1 MERSELAPS
10 GRERMIGTDDER
22 KGIAMQ
28 DGSEGRNVAEESV
41 DGIAYDSGP
50 SILLFA
56 DDAMRRDHI
65 GSAIRAAGGRV
76 SVALGLEHA
85 IERIEQHV
93 APDGVVIDLPGD
105 DTVLAERLCDVVE
118 QGARSYRFASV
129 ALIGSE
135 LIDLAAARAGHGAV
149 SLLCEAD
156 SNELALALGSLV
168 CRRGILLN
176 DISADAAPPIKLR
189 ELSEQVGRIARTL
202 EALSG
207 REDGSRR
214 LLAGDVDGREAFPA
228 IEAPAI
234 RQMIRARR
242 VREQYFGDEIFADP
256 AWDMLLDLTA
266 ARLEGQPVA
275 VSSLCIAA
283 AVPPT
288 TALRWI
294 KAMTEMGLFE
304 RVADPH
310 DRRRIFIELSP
321 RAMEAMMNCLRAMRR
336 ISPAGA

>member
-1 MERSELAPS
+1 
-10 GRERMIGTDDER
+10 
-22 KGIAMQ
+22 MQ
-28 DGSEGRNVAEESV
+28 DVTPGRQAPEDAMGE
-41 DGIAYDSGP
+41 IAYDSGP

-56 DDAMRRDHI
+56 DDPARREHI
-65 GSAIRAAGGRV
+65 GQVIRAVGGRV
-76 SVALGLEHA
+76 SVAMPLSDA
-85 IERIEQHV
+85 VDRIEQHV
-93 APDGVVIDLPGD
+93 APDGVVIDFP
-105 DTVLAERLCDVVE
+105 DTCDPLAESLCDVVDK
-118 QGARSYRFASV
+118 GARTLRFPSI
-129 ALIGSE
+129 ALIGPD
-135 LIDLAAARAGHGAV
+135 LIDLTAARAGHAGV
-149 SLLCEAD
+149 SLLCDAD
-156 SNELALALGSLV
+156 SQEMATALGMMV
-168 CRRGILLN
+168 GRRGILLN
-176 DISADAAPPIKLR
+176 DISADAAQPVKLR

-207 REDGSRR
+207 REDGSRHLIASEAETR
-214 LLAGDVDGREAFPA
+214 FPSVD
-228 IEAPAI
+228 APTI

-288 TALRWI
+288 TELRWI

-304 RVADPH
+304 RVADPN

-321 RAMEAMMNCLRAMRR
+321 RAMEAMVKCLAAIRR
-336 ISPAGA
+336 VSSLSA